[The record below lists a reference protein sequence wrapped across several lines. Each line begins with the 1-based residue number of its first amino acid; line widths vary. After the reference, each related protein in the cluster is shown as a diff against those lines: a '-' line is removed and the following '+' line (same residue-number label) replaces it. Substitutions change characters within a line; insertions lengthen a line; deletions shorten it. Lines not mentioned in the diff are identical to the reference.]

1 MNEIDRISASARHA
15 ASTRDWNQV
24 NLCALEIQR
33 RAPDNAEGP
42 FLLGLARKAA
52 ARPEAAAKLFSQALE
67 LDAGRYDAAI
77 ELAWQYI
84 LQNRHGEASEL
95 LEKFAAMLSNSPL
108 YLDLAGQSYM
118 RLGFYEKAWPLFE
131 KAREL
136 QPDANSIRFNMA
148 TCAVYLGEIDEARSI
163 YRKLLKKHPA
173 HQRYHYELAQLD
185 RARDDRHVKQMLKL
199 LRKADPDPRRNI
211 FLYYALGKELE
222 DLGRWN
228 QAFEY
233 YEKGGNAA
241 RSTMDYDVATEVAAM
256 DRIAEVCSREW
267 LAADPVTTESEP
279 TPIFIVGLPRTGT
292 TLTERILSCHSQV
305 ESIGETQVLNMVLDR
320 LGNASSGGDNA
331 DLILEALAHGPASVV
346 AAGYVEAV
354 AYRLGGA
361 PFFIDKLPE
370 NVLYLGVIA
379 KAWPKARIVHLR
391 RHPMDACFA
400 MYKQSYFRFAY
411 TLDDLAEYYL
421 AYDRLSRH
429 WREVLHDR
437 MVEVRYED
445 LVGDSDRV
453 IRELLDRLRLPF
465 ETACLHFEEN
475 VAPIATASS
484 VQVREK
490 AHTRSVS
497 KWKRFARQLEPLRA
511 RLESGEVSL
520 WEVPSIGPQETARS
534 S

>member
-1 MNEIDRISASARHA
+1 MNEIDRISATARHA
-15 ASTRDWNQV
+15 ASTRNWNQV
-24 NLCALEIQR
+24 NLCALEIRR
-33 RAPDNAEGP
+33 RAPENAEGP

-52 ARPEAAAKLFSQALE
+52 AQPQAAIEDFAEALE

-84 LQNRHGEASEL
+84 LLNGHGEADEYL
-95 LEKFAAMLSNSPL
+95 DKYAPMLSNSPL
-108 YLDLAGQSYM
+108 YLDLAGQCYV

-131 KAREL
+131 KALAL
-136 QPDANSIRFNMA
+136 QPEADSIRFNMA
-148 TCAVYLGEIDEARSI
+148 GCAVYLGKIGEARTI
-163 YRKLLKKHPA
+163 YKKLLEKHPT
-173 HQRYHYELAQLD
+173 HQRNHYELAQLG
-185 RARDDRHVKQMLKL
+185 RAKDDRHVKQMLEV

-222 DLGRWN
+222 DLGRWE

-241 RSTMDYDVATEVAAM
+241 SSAMTYDVSADVAVM
-256 DRIAEVCSREW
+256 DTIREVCTREW
-267 LAADPVTTESEP
+267 LDDDPVSAASDRI
-279 TPIFIVGLPRTGT
+279 PIFVVGLPRTGT

-305 ESIGETQVLNMVLDR
+305 ESIGETQVLQMVLGQLGGR
-320 LGNASSGGDNA
+320 TTGGNATRDDYA
-331 DLILEALAHGPASVV
+331 ERLREALAHAPAFAV
-346 AAGYVEAV
+346 AKGYMEAV
-354 AYRLGGA
+354 AYRLGDA
-361 PFFIDKLPE
+361 PYFIDKLPE
-370 NVLYLGVIA
+370 NVLHLGVIA

-429 WREVLHDR
+429 WRELLAGR

-445 LVGDSDRV
+445 LVGDSETA
-453 IRELLDRLRLPF
+453 IRDLLERLRLPF
-465 ETACLHFEEN
+465 EDACLHFEEN
-475 VAPIATASS
+475 LAPIATASS

-490 AHTRSVS
+490 AHTRSVG
-497 KWKRFARQLEPLRA
+497 KWKKFARELEPLRA
-511 RLESGEVSL
+511 RLESGEVDL
-520 WEVPSIGPQETARS
+520 
-534 S
+534 